1 MVLDH
6 VAHLSGLV
14 EVPPAPFNAY
24 LFRDGDFHMIDG
36 TAVPVID
43 EQRVGKAQRQQV
55 EDCLFS
61 EVVVDTVDLAL
72 FKKLADLIVDFPR
85 GFQRGAQRF
94 FHNHA
99 RRLGIELRFAQ
110 TFTDGAKGTRRHGEI
125 VDGDAIFLVQ
135 HVTQAG
141 EAAGVIDVKI
151 TELQAAAQGIPQT
164 FINFFLHEG
173 FQRFAHHFG
182 VSRFIPVGTADANDP
197 GVGVDLARLF
207 KLIQGRQQFTP
218 RQVAL
223 RAENDQVA
231 CLGRLRYRHVI
242 LLS

>member
-1 MVLDH
+1 MVDS
-6 VAHLSGLV
+6 A
-14 EVPPAPFNAY
+14 
-24 LFRDGDFHMIDG
+24 
-36 TAVPVID
+36 AVPVID

-55 EDCLFS
+55 EDRLFT

-72 FKKLADLIVDFPR
+72 FKKLADMVVDFTR
-85 GFQRGAQRF
+85 GFQRGTQRF
-94 FHNHA
+94 FHHHA

-110 TFTDGAKGTRRHGEI
+110 TFADRAKGARRHGEI
-125 VDGDAIFLVQ
+125 VDGDTVLLIQ
-135 HVTQAG
+135 HLTQTR

-151 TELQAAAQGIPQT
+151 TELQASAQGIPQT
-164 FINFFLHEG
+164 LINFFLHEG
-173 FQRFAHHFG
+173 FQRFAHDFG
-182 VSRFIPVGTADANDP
+182 VSRFIPIGTADANDA
-197 GVGVDLARLF
+197 GVGVDLARFF
-207 KLIQGRQQFTP
+207 KLIQGRQQFTS